1 MALGRCLLPK
11 ESSQIDE
18 TIENWVIWRMAIFM
32 LLEPRKT
39 KSTMTVMRRM
49 TRFSMVSSIQDDSF
63 GSKHLPSA
71 I

>member
-32 LLEPRKT
+32 LLEPERAP
-39 KSTMTVMRRM
+39 MTVMRRM

-63 GSKHLPSA
+63 GSKHLPGD

>member
-18 TIENWVIWRMAIFM
+18 TIENWVIWRTAIFM
-32 LLEPRKT
+32 LLEPG

>member
-32 LLEPRKT
+32 LARAR

>member
-32 LLEPRKT
+32 LLEPRK
-39 KSTMTVMRRM
+39 STMTVMRRM

>member
-11 ESSQIDE
+11 ESSQTDE
-18 TIENWVIWRMAIFM
+18 TIENWVIWRMAIFL
-32 LLEPRKT
+32 LLEPG

>member
-32 LLEPRKT
+32 LLEPTAEK
-39 KSTMTVMRRM
+39 V
-49 TRFSMVSSIQDDSF
+49 
-63 GSKHLPSA
+63 
-71 I
+71 